1 MGAHRVG
8 RLPCANR
15 ETSEQRAR
23 SREIRPMTESTLTA
37 GNMALLGG
45 MLCLD
50 FANTANW
57 HRSEHPEE
65 LLNDYGDLVAWA
77 IHTDIV
83 NEGEAAVLLNEALL
97 HPAEAAEVRERA
109 IGLREAIY
117 RIFAAIAEQQRP
129 AVEDLELLNTEIQPA
144 LAHGRIVETGD
155 GYTWDWADDRQT
167 LDRILWP
174 VARSAA
180 DLLASAQLDRARQC
194 ADERCGWLFL
204 DMSRNRSRRWC
215 SMEECGN
222 RNKARVYYQRRKQE
236 R

>member
-1 MGAHRVG
+1 
-8 RLPCANR
+8 
-15 ETSEQRAR
+15 
-23 SREIRPMTESTLTA
+23 MTESTLTA

-45 MLCLD
+45 TLCLD

-77 IHTDIV
+77 VHTDIV
-83 NEGEAAVLLNEALL
+83 NEDEAAALLHEATL
-97 HPAEAAEVRERA
+97 HPAEAMGIRERA
-109 IGLREAIY
+109 ISLREAIY
-117 RIFAAIAEQQRP
+117 RIFVAISEQQRP

-144 LAHGRIVETGD
+144 LAHGRIVETDD
-155 GYTWDWADDRQT
+155 GFTWDWADDRQT
-167 LDRILWP
+167 LDHILWP

-180 DLLASAQLDRARQC
+180 DLLASAQLERARQC

-204 DMSRNRSRRWC
+204 DMSRNHSRRWC

-222 RNKARVYYQRRKQE
+222 RNKAREYYRRQKQE
-236 R
+236 RV

>member
-1 MGAHRVG
+1 MAMARV
-8 RLPCANR
+8 PAAN
-15 ETSEQRAR
+15 EES
-23 SREIRPMTESTLTA
+23 RPMTESTLTA
-37 GNMALLGG
+37 GNMKLLGG
-45 MLCLD
+45 ALCLD

-57 HRSEHPEE
+57 HRSEQPEE
-65 LLNDYGDLVAWA
+65 LLNTYSDLVAWA
-77 IHTDIV
+77 NHTGIL
-83 NEGEAAVLLNEALL
+83 NEDEAAVLRTEALA
-97 HPAEAAEVRERA
+97 HPAEAEDVLEQA
-109 IGLREAIY
+109 IDLREAIY

-129 AVEDLELLNTEIQPA
+129 AVEDLELLNASIQPA
-144 LAHGRIVETGD
+144 LAHGRIVETDG

-215 SMEECGN
+215 SMDECGN
-222 RNKARVYYQRRKQE
+222 RHKARVYYQRRKQE
-236 R
+236 HV